1 MELVWQGV
9 DLMVA
14 GMVTVFG
21 FLTLLVLATAAMSR
35 LLRRW
40 LPPAVVPTPAR
51 QGTAIDAET
60 VAAVTA
66 AIARHRSR
74 S

>member
-1 MELVWQGV
+1 MELVWQGI

-40 LPPAVVPTPAR
+40 LPPAVVPAPAG